1 MLKIFKFLLRLFP
14 GLLSIYAGIWKLGG
28 QFINS
33 TVKLEDI
40 KDCASTDMVFL
51 FYHSSGHYVYV
62 IALTQIIGGLLL
74 IYKKTS
80 IIGAVICLTVFV
92 NVMLLDY
99 YFHFAK
105 GLVLIVFL
113 LNLSFI
119 ATLVFEYKRL
129 KLLLITKEKLQ

>member
-1 MLKIFKFLLRLFP
+1 MIKLFKFLLRLFP
-14 GLLSIYAGIWKLGG
+14 GLFSIYAGMWKLGG

-40 KDCASTDMVFL
+40 KDCASTKMVFL
-51 FYHSSGHYVYV
+51 FYHSSGNYVYV
-62 IALTQIIGGLLL
+62 IAMTQIIGGLLL

-105 GLVLIVFL
+105 GLVIIVGL
-113 LNLSFI
+113 LNLSFVL
-119 ATLVFEYKRL
+119 TLVFEHKRL
-129 KLLLITKEKLQ
+129 KQILITKE